1 MNFHNTK
8 GFTLAYGKLVHTGT
22 SLVEH
27 VAGAVDTGLFVDIS
41 RLMDCR
47 KKTHRS
53 TTVTGKSCCFWKA
66 SG

>member
-27 VAGAVDTGLFVDIS
+27 VQELWIPVFS
-41 RLMDCR
+41 
-47 KKTHRS
+47 S
-53 TTVTGKSCCFWKA
+53 TFPV
-66 SG
+66 